1 MPTTHFLYLNEFGDA
16 LLINHEGDDTLTT
29 LQTLVEG
36 YIQPVPTNTA
46 ETGFEGDVWVNEE
59 GLFQP
64 TFTVNLLASVFAGQ
78 RLVGP
83 AVIARFSPTTGK
95 TLGLTKENLASLTRK
110 GLLVDD
116 NHGEG
121 WTATDAAALRQSIV
135 AA

>member
-1 MPTTHFLYLNEFGDA
+1 MSTKHFLYLNEFGDA
-16 LLINHEGDDTLTT
+16 LLVRHEGDDTLTT

-36 YIQPVPTNTA
+36 YVQPVPTNKTEA
-46 ETGFEGDVWVNEE
+46 GFEGDVWVNEE

-83 AVIARFSPTTGK
+83 AVVARFSSETGA
-95 TLGLTKENLASLTRK
+95 TLGLTKANIASLTRK
-110 GLLVDD
+110 GLTIDD
-116 NHGEG
+116 NDGEG
-121 WTATDAAALRQSIV
+121 WTAADAAALRQRIV